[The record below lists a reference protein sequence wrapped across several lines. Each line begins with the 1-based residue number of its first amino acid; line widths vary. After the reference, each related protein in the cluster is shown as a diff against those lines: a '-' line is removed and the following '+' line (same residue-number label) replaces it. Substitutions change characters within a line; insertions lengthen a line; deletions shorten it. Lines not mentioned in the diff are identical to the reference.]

1 MERYYLFEHVH
12 METVSQKS
20 QGKATGKNEKGP
32 WMSSTPHP
40 KDFINTFYY
49 IVHTNVQIQK
59 FYNVWADTRTSV
71 DHIKK
76 LAVGGNILLWKKQ

>member
-12 METVSQKS
+12 MGTVSQKS
-20 QGKATGKNEKGP
+20 QGKATGKNEKVP

-59 FYNVWADTRTSV
+59 FDNVKVKVQGYFLFVTYSIIQDIISSEM
-71 DHIKK
+71 
-76 LAVGGNILLWKKQ
+76 